1 MRRLINYIRQC
12 FCKHDWVIE
21 ESYYEE
27 YTQMIGFSKESSKLT
42 RQGTKVY
49 MRCKKCGY
57 HTNHWKY

>member
-27 YTQMIGFSKESSKLT
+27 FTQMIGFSKESPKLT
-42 RQGTKVY
+42 R
-49 MRCKKCGY
+49 
-57 HTNHWKY
+57 